1 MSGQSNTNFTPSE
14 GTSQGATGELVGSK
28 ERKQSTS
35 SIGGTSG
42 KERRGSESFSRQQDK
57 MSSKMEEL
65 QKKREAELERANAAF
80 GNK

>member
-1 MSGQSNTNFTPSE
+1 MSAQSNSNTDPA
-14 GTSQGATGELVGSK
+14 SQGATGEFVGSK

-35 SIGGTSG
+35 SIGGGLPT
-42 KERRGSESFSRQQDK
+42 KERRGSESYNRQQEK

-80 GNK
+80 GKK